1 MISQKCPKCLSSRVR
16 RGYRPTPLWSKI
28 LFRYNLLCDNCN
40 WEFKG
45 FAVPGTVT
53 AKPTKNPK
61 KKAASKTNND
71 LVETPSTETETDLQK
86 EPADLPKVPVNL
98 PEELVETV
106 VSLDKLKTRRGK
118 PRKKRSAKKQESGV

>member
-45 FAVPGTVT
+45 FAVPGTVSS
-53 AKPTKNPK
+53 KPTKNPK
-61 KKAASKTNND
+61 KKSANKINDSLVDTNSNN
-71 LVETPSTETETDLQK
+71 TINKLQK
-86 EPADLPKVPVNL
+86 ETA
-98 PEELVETV
+98 ETIV
-106 VSLDKLKTRRGK
+106 ALDNFAGQSVKAGK
-118 PRKKRSAKKQESGV
+118 KGQR